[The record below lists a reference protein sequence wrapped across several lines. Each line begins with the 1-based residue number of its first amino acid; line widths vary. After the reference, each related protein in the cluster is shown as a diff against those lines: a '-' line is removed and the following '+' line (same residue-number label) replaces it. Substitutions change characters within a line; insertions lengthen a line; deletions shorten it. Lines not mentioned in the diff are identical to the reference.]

1 MAVEQDCVDNLQ
13 LVPIIRL
20 GFGAAFKSSRVSLQ
34 PKQLGVISG
43 LVTAHKS
50 LLRTSAHRS
59 AKSVTCLTALIDA
72 RSSIAQFCYC
82 AMPRA
87 HY

>member
-13 LVPIIRL
+13 LVPIIKL
-20 GFGAAFKSSRVSLQ
+20 GFGAAFNSLRVSLQ

-50 LLRTSAHRS
+50 LLRTPAHRS
-59 AKSVTCLTALIDA
+59 AKSVTCLSAIINA
-72 RSSIAQFCYC
+72 RRSIAQFC
-82 AMPRA
+82 
-87 HY
+87 

>member
-13 LVPIIRL
+13 LVPRIKL

-34 PKQLGVISG
+34 SKQLGVISG

-59 AKSVTCLTALIDA
+59 AKSVTCLTAIIGA
-72 RSSIAQFCYC
+72 RRSIAQFY
-82 AMPRA
+82 
-87 HY
+87 

>member
-13 LVPIIRL
+13 LVPIIKL
-20 GFGAAFKSSRVSLQ
+20 GFDAAFKSSRVSLQ
-34 PKQLGVISG
+34 PKQAGVISG

-50 LLRTSAHRS
+50 LLRMPAHRS
-59 AKSVTCLTALIDA
+59 AKSVTYLTAIIDA
-72 RSSIAQFCYC
+72 RRSIAQFCYC

>member
-13 LVPIIRL
+13 LVPIIKL

-34 PKQLGVISG
+34 PKQLGAISG
-43 LVTAHKS
+43 LVTVHKS

-59 AKSVTCLTALIDA
+59 AKSVTCLTALIGA
-72 RSSIAQFCYC
+72 RSSIAQFC
-82 AMPRA
+82 
-87 HY
+87 